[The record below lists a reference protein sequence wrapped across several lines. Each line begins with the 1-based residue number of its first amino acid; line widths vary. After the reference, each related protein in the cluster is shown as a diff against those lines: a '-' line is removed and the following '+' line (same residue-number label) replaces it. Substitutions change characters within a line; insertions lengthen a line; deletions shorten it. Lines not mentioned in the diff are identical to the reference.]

1 MKRILLGIIAVL
13 LSLSVSA
20 QIGIIHFEKIDEN
33 DTMQAGACT
42 KENAER
48 MKPLVEQYAELL
60 KVSFSE
66 QDKKDLAQMEAARK
80 DMNEA
85 AVATA
90 VDAKTQEFVDAI
102 KKQIAQTEK
111 EPASA
116 FATQAKL
123 RSMTPEEFK
132 ARRLESLNK
141 MLESTLQTSG
151 QAIRQLTP
159 AMRSSEERY
168 MMLKQKEMMDVTV
181 KQEMYNLKRQM
192 AKYMVD
198 GKLHDYDAVRDFRHG
213 RAAVAKREKTQHG
226 SQLVWGF
233 VDEQMRLVIPRR
245 YALAFD
251 FNNYK
256 NYRSQGV
263 FEEFYDRDTRP
274 WTTVGS
280 AESGGA
286 MMGMIDK
293 DGNEVIPIKFICH
306 EAHHMWIEFFS
317 TPWGEYAP
325 VTIMTTP
332 GNYLEGIIDRNG
344 NYTLEPTYEHI
355 KWYKDLQCFG
365 TTGDNRIYFDHK
377 GNRLSK

>member
-1 MKRILLGIIAVL
+1 MKRMVLALLTL
-13 LSLSVSA
+13 LPLAVSA

-33 DTMQAGACT
+33 DTMRAGACT

-48 MKPLVEQYAELL
+48 MKPLADQYLELMT
-60 KVSFSE
+60 VSFSE

-80 DMNEA
+80 DMSEA

-90 VDAKTQEFVDAI
+90 VDAKTQELVDGI
-102 KKQIAQTEK
+102 KKQIAKTEK
-111 EPASA
+111 QPASS
-116 FATQAKL
+116 FAAKAKQ
-123 RSMTPEEFK
+123 RGVTPEEMK
-132 ARRLESLNK
+132 AQTLEALNK
-141 MLESTLQTSG
+141 MLETTLQTSG
-151 QAIRQLTP
+151 QTARQLTP

-168 MMLKQKEMMDVTV
+168 RMLKQKEAMDATV
-181 KQEMYNLKRQM
+181 KAEMYNLKRQM
-192 AKYMVD
+192 ATYMVD

-213 RAAVAKREKTQHG
+213 RAAVAKREKTKHG

-233 VDEQMRLVIPRR
+233 VDERMRLVIPRR

-274 WTTVGS
+274 WTTVAS
-280 AESGGA
+280 AESGGV

-293 DGNEVIPIKFICH
+293 DGNEVIPLKFICH
-306 EAHHMWIEFFS
+306 EAHHMWIEFFN

-332 GNYLEGIIDRNG
+332 GNYLEGIIDREG
-344 NYTLEPTYEHI
+344 NYTLEPTYKHI
-355 KWYKDLQCFG
+355 VWYKDLQCFG
-365 TTGDNRIYFDHK
+365 TTGDNCIYFDHK

>member
-48 MKPLVEQYAELL
+48 MMPLAEQYQELL

-66 QDKKDLAQMEAARK
+66 QDKKDLAQMEEARK
-80 DMNEA
+80 NMSEA
-85 AVATA
+85 AVASA
-90 VDAKTQEFVDAI
+90 MDAKTKELVDAI
-102 KKQIAQTEK
+102 KKQIAETEK
-111 EPASA
+111 KPVSSFAS
-116 FATQAKL
+116 QAKQ
-123 RSMTPEEFK
+123 RGVTPEELK
-132 ARRLESLNK
+132 ARTLEGLNK
-141 MLESTLQTSG
+141 MLETTQQAGG
-151 QAIRQLTP
+151 QSVRQLTP

-168 MMLKQKEMMDVTV
+168 MMLKQKEKLAASV
-181 KQEMYNLKRQM
+181 KQEMYSLKRQM
-192 AKYMVD
+192 AAYMVD

-251 FNNYK
+251 FNNFK
-256 NYRSQGV
+256 FYRSQGV

-293 DGNEVIPIKFICH
+293 DGNEVIPMKFICH
-306 EAHHMWIEFFS
+306 EAHHMWIEFFH

-344 NYTLEPTYEHI
+344 NYTMEPTYEHI
-355 KWYKDLQCFG
+355 EWYKDLQCFG